1 MMSDMIDRDHE
12 PEAGPGWISRAEA
25 RALLGVSEMELRE
38 LFHGFRLSRRT
49 VPFYSKSEI
58 QALAAVAKRLG

>member
-1 MMSDMIDRDHE
+1 MSNAVDRDFE

-25 RALLGVSEMELRE
+25 RALLNVTEMQLRE
-38 LFHGFRLSRRT
+38 LLRGFRLSRRT

-58 QALAAVAKRLG
+58 QALAAVAKRLS